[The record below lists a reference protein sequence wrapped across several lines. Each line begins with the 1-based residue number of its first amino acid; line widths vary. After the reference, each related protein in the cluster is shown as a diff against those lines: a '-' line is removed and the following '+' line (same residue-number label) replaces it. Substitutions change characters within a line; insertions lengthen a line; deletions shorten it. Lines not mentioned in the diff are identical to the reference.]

1 MTNFAIN
8 WRRIGF
14 LVGAGLLV
22 LVVIDL
28 NARIEGLNNLNA
40 EMSIVGAQATQAMQT
55 HASLETQVA
64 YATSDKAAE
73 DAARANRDVR
83 EGEIPVVP
91 VGNANA
97 TPVPEIT
104 ATPSPTPLSNWQ
116 IWWNLFFGQ

>member
-1 MTNFAIN
+1 MMNFAIN

-14 LVGAGLLV
+14 LVGVGFLV
-22 LVVIDL
+22 LVIIDL

-40 EMSIVGAQATQAMQT
+40 EMSIVAAQATQGMQT

-73 DAARANRDVR
+73 DFARANREVK

-97 TPVPEIT
+97 TPVPEVT
-104 ATPSPTPLSNWQ
+104 ATPSPAPLSNWQ